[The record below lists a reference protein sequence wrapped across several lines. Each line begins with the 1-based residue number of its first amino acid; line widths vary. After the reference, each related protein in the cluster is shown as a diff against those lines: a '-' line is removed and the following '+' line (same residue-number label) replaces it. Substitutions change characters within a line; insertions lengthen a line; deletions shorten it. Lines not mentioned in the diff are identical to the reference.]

1 MQVPISAPEQV
12 PISAPVQVPA
22 AAVGAHLGAS
32 VESRP
37 VSMPNSAP
45 DVPLLP
51 PSPEANVKVPPVD
64 AAFAAAAAASG
75 EGAMPISAPSSAED
89 RRLELLRQERIAEM
103 RKLSKSPDKGSVKR
117 LGSFTFLEEVT
128 SNRGVGGGKKAGVE
142 LTPRSGSS
150 TSAAVGAQLS
160 AANQLRRPPSADFL
174 AKITQA
180 EKRDDVRNSPRA
192 AAGRDEAVTAAPTA
206 DSPARP
212 RPSAKPLG
220 EPSPRGKLGSMIAQR
235 QAAMAASMNATMDPS
250 LTETLETHI

>member
-1 MQVPISAPEQV
+1 
-12 PISAPVQVPA
+12 
-22 AAVGAHLGAS
+22 
-32 VESRP
+32 VE
-37 VSMPNSAP
+37 A
-45 DVPLLP
+45 
-51 PSPEANVKVPPVD
+51 
-64 AAFAAAAAASG
+64 
-75 EGAMPISAPSSAED
+75 
-89 RRLELLRQERIAEM
+89 
-103 RKLSKSPDKGSVKR
+103 RKP
-117 LGSFTFLEEVT
+117 
-128 SNRGVGGGKKAGVE
+128 
-142 LTPRSGSS
+142 GSS
-150 TSAAVGAQLS
+150 SRRAQAQLS

>member
-1 MQVPISAPEQV
+1 VPISAPEQV

-128 SNRGVGGGKKAGVE
+128 SNRGVNGGVNRGVGGGKKAGVE

-150 TSAAVGAQLS
+150 TS

>member
-1 MQVPISAPEQV
+1 VPISAPEQV

-32 VESRP
+32 VEPRP

-45 DVPLLP
+45 VVPLLP

-89 RRLELLRQERIAEM
+89 RRLELLRQERIDEM

-150 TSAAVGAQLS
+150 TS

>member
-1 MQVPISAPEQV
+1 VNLAANWLSSSVSFSFVKEFASMKFLSLSVGFT
-12 PISAPVQVPA
+12 A
-22 AAVGAHLGAS
+22 AATCALAMVFACALLI
-32 VESRP
+32 VLP
-37 VSMPNSAP
+37 ILVSS
-45 DVPLLP
+45 
-51 PSPEANVKVPPVD
+51 
-64 AAFAAAAAASG
+64 
-75 EGAMPISAPSSAED
+75 
-89 RRLELLRQERIAEM
+89 
-103 RKLSKSPDKGSVKR
+103 LSFLSVKR

-150 TSAAVGAQLS
+150 TS

>member
-1 MQVPISAPEQV
+1 M
-12 PISAPVQVPA
+12 
-22 AAVGAHLGAS
+22 
-32 VESRP
+32 
-37 VSMPNSAP
+37 
-45 DVPLLP
+45 PLLP

-64 AAFAAAAAASG
+64 ATFAAAAAASG

-89 RRLELLRQERIAEM
+89 RRLEFLRQERIAEM
-103 RKLSKSPDKGSVKR
+103 RKLSKSPDKGSVKK

-128 SNRGVGGGKKAGVE
+128 SNRGMGGGKKAGVE
-142 LTPRSGSS
+142 LTPSSGSS
-150 TSAAVGAQLS
+150 LSAAVGAQLS

-192 AAGRDEAVTAAPTA
+192 ASGRARSPRDEAVTAAPTA

-212 RPSAKPLG
+212 RPTAKPIG